1 MKKIILLVFLLLI
14 ANNVS
19 FAIEA
24 DDSID
29 EIIKKNYNTENSS
42 LPKLPKTSPKSIES
56 QNFLDTGNTPSVSTP
71 PKSINI
77 SPETKNTD
85 LNNIPKVPQKIN
97 VKTVKVPK
105 WKKVNVTFNNTVSDS
120 SPKGARVTFV
130 SSAPLV
136 AKNITLP
143 AGTVFYGTVVKSHSP
158 QILGN
163 GGLVSVKTDYV
174 VYNGKTSY
182 CEGNIIVLNHDKILF
197 NNIKGKNGYVKGVK
211 KVMKPAQTFY
221 GKSLKVSKKLW
232 NSPGFILAPITYL
245 PGALFLVG
253 DTVVS
258 PFIAAFH
265 KGERVYIKKGSTA
278 TIRLTEPAYIE
289 Y

>member
-1 MKKIILLVFLLLI
+1 MKKIILLVVLLLF

-19 FAIEA
+19 FALEA

-56 QNFLDTGNTPSVSTP
+56 QTFLDTGKTVSTP
-71 PKSINI
+71 PKSINN
-77 SPETKNTD
+77 SPSTTNTD
-85 LNNIPKVPQKIN
+85 LKNIPSVPQKIN

-105 WKKVNVTFNNTVSDS
+105 WKKINVTFSTAVSDS

-182 CEGNIIVLNHDKILF
+182 CEGNIIVLNHDKVLF
-197 NNIKGKNGYVKGVK
+197 NNIKGKNGYVKGIK
-211 KVMKPAQTFY
+211 KVMRPAKTFY

-245 PGALFLVG
+245 PGALFLAG
-253 DTVVS
+253 DAVAS
-258 PFIAAFH
+258 PFIAMFH
-265 KGERVYIKKGSTA
+265 KGERAYVKKGSTA